1 MLMTDLRVDLVQ
13 TAIAR
18 TDRMTSGAM
27 MEILMRLEREALDY
41 FEHERIGPDRI
52 VPCGHCSTTPA
63 SGCGGAAAQP
73 QVVPQRLADMRYLG
87 QEHTVRVPL
96 PGGELS
102 GDSMREI
109 EENFGGLHEQHY
121 TFRLDTSSPVE
132 FVNFHLTAFG
142 TVEKPGLR
150 RLEPDGTGASQ
161 ARKGEREV
169 DFDELG
175 RHRSAVYER
184 ALLGAGAQVDGPAV
198 VEEPAASTVLFPG
211 DRLTVDDYGNLII
224 EVEI

>member
-1 MLMTDLRVDLVQ
+1 
-13 TAIAR
+13 
-18 TDRMTSGAM
+18 
-27 MEILMRLEREALDY
+27 METLMRLEREALDY
-41 FEHERIGPDRI
+41 FEHERIGPER
-52 VPCGHCSTTPA
+52 
-63 SGCGGAAAQP
+63 
-73 QVVPQRLADMRYLG
+73 VVTQRFADMRYLG

-96 PGGELS
+96 PGGELG

-109 EENFGGLHEQHY
+109 EERFGSLHEQHY
-121 TFRLDTSSPVE
+121 TFRLDTSPVE

-150 RLEPDGTGASQ
+150 RLEPDGRRGQQ

-198 VEEPAASTVLFPG
+198 VEEPAASTVLLPG
-211 DRLTVDDYGNLII
+211 DRLTVDDYGSLVI